1 MSIHLFFSLF
11 FYMTHPHKTQCECN
25 DVCVKSNQIEFTVQ
39 TNNNKIYIFEK
50 WKTSLE
56 FFFFCIQAHI
66 ATIIRLYIQLHFSL
80 LLKERK
86 EEKVLCVRIQ
96 KANFEDKHQ
105 ASVLGLNKF
114 LKVLFLFVISKHW

>member
-1 MSIHLFFSLF
+1 MMYASSQ
-11 FYMTHPHKTQCECN
+11 T
-25 DVCVKSNQIEFTVQ
+25 KSNLQFRPT
-39 TNNNKIYIFEK
+39 TTKYIYLKNEK
-50 WKTSLE
+50 HLWK
-56 FFFFCIQAHI
+56 FFLCIQAHI